1 MEELIE
7 YLSQSAKEV
16 DGVQM
21 VPLDVAVTVLTTYR
35 ATSALEELTQTVA
48 GLYESLAELPKV
60 DEDGEEV

>member
-7 YLSQSAKEV
+7 YLTQSAKDVE
-16 DGVQM
+16 GVQM
-21 VPLDVAVTVLTTYR
+21 VPLEVAVTVLTTYR
-35 ATSALEELTQTVA
+35 ATSALEELTQTIA

>member
-35 ATSALEELTQTVA
+35 ATSALEELTQTIA

>member
-21 VPLDVAVTVLTTYR
+21 VPLDVAVTVLTTYK
-35 ATSALEELTQTVA
+35 ATSALEELTQTIA

>member
-7 YLSQSAKEV
+7 YLSQCAKEV

-21 VPLDVAVTVLTTYR
+21 VPLEVAVTVLTTYR
-35 ATSALEELTQTVA
+35 ATSALEELTQTIA

>member
-1 MEELIE
+1 MEDLIE

-35 ATSALEELTQTVA
+35 ATSALEELTQTIA

>member
-35 ATSALEELTQTVA
+35 ATSALEELTQTIA

-60 DEDGEEV
+60 DEDGEEI